1 MAEYRIDDLARTVGT
16 TVRNVRAYQDRG
28 LLAPPRIDG
37 RVGFYTDAH
46 LARLRIIQ
54 SFLDRG
60 YAMAQIAELLT
71 AWEEGKDLADVIGL
85 EQAVSPLWSGEI
97 PTYAPTTEI
106 RAVLASDTE
115 DYFDRF
121 AELGWIKPE
130 GQRCLVTS
138 PQLLNAFKE
147 ALGYGFSTREL
158 IELHEVIAPAID
170 DTAKRMVDTAARH
183 ITGEHGRS
191 WLPSDGELGE
201 LATMLQRLR
210 QMTFTT
216 VHAMLARAME
226 ENMGTALAEH
236 IDRVVAQHPKAQDT
250 A

>member
-1 MAEYRIDDLARTVGT
+1 MAEYRIDELARTVGT

-37 RVGFYTDAH
+37 RVGIYTDAH

-54 SFLDRG
+54 SFLERG
-60 YAMAQIAELLT
+60 YATAQIAELLT

-106 RAVLASDTE
+106 RRLLASTTE
-115 DYFDRF
+115 DYFERF
-121 AELGWIKPE
+121 TKLGWIRLE
-130 GQRCLVTS
+130 GERCLVRS

-147 ALGYGFSTREL
+147 ALDYGFSAREL
-158 IELHEVIAPAID
+158 VELHESIGPAID
-170 DTAKRMVDTAARH
+170 DAAKRMVETAARH
-183 ITGEHGRS
+183 ITDEPGAS
-191 WLPSDGELGE
+191 WLPTDGELPE
-201 LATMLQRLR
+201 LAAMLQRLR
-210 QMTFTT
+210 QMTVTT

-226 ENMGTALAEH
+226 QNMETALAEH
-236 IDRVVAQHPKAQDT
+236 IDRVLARRPKNENT